1 MRNEEEAV
9 RREVIL
15 PTLLNSTIGR
25 KAMVCGGCNA
35 EVGRKQKYCHN
46 CGRRLVDEA
55 AAGAAEGGG
64 GGADAPSEE

>member
-46 CGRRLVDEA
+46 CGRKLVDEDQEEA
-55 AAGAAEGGG
+55 AAPGL
-64 GGADAPSEE
+64 PSEE